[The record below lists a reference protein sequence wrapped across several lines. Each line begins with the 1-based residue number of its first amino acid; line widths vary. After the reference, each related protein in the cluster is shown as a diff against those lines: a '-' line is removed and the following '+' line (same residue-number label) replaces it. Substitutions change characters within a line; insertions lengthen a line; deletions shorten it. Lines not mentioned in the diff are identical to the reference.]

1 LLDLGTLLPN
11 TSGLLDM
18 DFNLTVTERDPG
30 DGFAVALA
38 LATVPEQP
46 SWPYFLVGTFR
57 LLAYRAFRQ
66 RT

>member
-1 LLDLGTLLPN
+1 
-11 TSGLLDM
+11 M